1 MAVTTIRSSAMTEI
15 GRSEETAPDPDE
27 SPFATPAVEGI
38 PFERGGEEDAAI
50 DRVLEKSA
58 AHSDET

>member
-1 MAVTTIRSSAMTEI
+1 MTEI
-15 GRSEETAPDPDE
+15 DRSSETARDPDE
-27 SPFATPAVEGI
+27 SPFATPAVEGL

-58 AHSDET
+58 TRSDET